1 LDEVTSTF
9 EREVREQPD
18 VLARLLAQGRD
29 PAEAAAAGIRAHDP
43 HFVLIAARGSSDN
56 AARYGQYVFGVQ
68 NRLVVASSAP
78 SLITHYAVAP
88 RLERAAVIGISQ
100 SGQSPDVVAVVE
112 EGRRQGAA
120 TVALTN
126 DPASPLARAAAFV
139 LPLSVGPEQ
148 AVAATKTYTA
158 QLTALAMLSAAL
170 CPEEG
175 ERDRRWREL
184 LDLPGRVGEALA
196 LASTEPAPAAPFRDR
211 ERLLVVGRGYD
222 LATVFEVALKI
233 KETSYVSADPYSSAD
248 FLHGPAALLDQ
259 DLPVM
264 VVATSA
270 RSFGDLDEVVR
281 LARERGAPLIAL
293 TDSPALKE
301 AARAWLPVPAGVPEW
316 LSPVVSV
323 VPGQLWALA
332 LARSRGLSPDSPRG
346 LSKVTLTR

>member
-1 LDEVTSTF
+1 MISTF
-9 EREVREQPD
+9 EQEVREQPD
-18 VLARLLAQGRD
+18 VLAGLLARGR
-29 PAEAAAAGIRAHDP
+29 PAAEEAAAAIRAHDP

-56 AARYGQYVFGVQ
+56 AARYGQYLFGVQ
-68 NRLVVASSAP
+68 NHLVVASSAP
-78 SLITHYAVAP
+78 SLITHYGVAP
-88 RLERAAVIGISQ
+88 RLGRSVVLGISQ

-112 EGRRQGAA
+112 EGRRQGAV

-126 DPASPLARAAAFV
+126 DSDSPLAQAATFV
-139 LPLSVGPEQ
+139 VPLSVGRER

-170 CPEEG
+170 MPD
-175 ERDRRWREL
+175 RDDRAARWREL
-184 LDLPGRVGEALA
+184 LELPGRVAEALA
-196 LASTEPAPAAPFRDR
+196 LQSAGAAEAAPFRDH

-222 LATVFEVALKI
+222 LATVFEWALKI

-264 VVATSA
+264 VVASA
-270 RSFGDLDEVVR
+270 ARAFGDLDTVVR

-293 TDSPALKE
+293 TDSPALQQ
-301 AARAWLPVPAGVPEW
+301 AARVSLPLPPDVPEW
-316 LSPVVSV
+316 LSPVVSI
-323 VPGQLWALA
+323 VPGQLWAQVMA
-332 LARSRGLSPDSPRG
+332 YARGLTPDTPRG